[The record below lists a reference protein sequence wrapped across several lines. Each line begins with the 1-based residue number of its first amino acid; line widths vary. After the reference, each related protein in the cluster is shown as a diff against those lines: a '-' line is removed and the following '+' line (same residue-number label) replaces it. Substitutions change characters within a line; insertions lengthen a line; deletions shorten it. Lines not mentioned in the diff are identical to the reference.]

1 MPWTWWYNDATALA
15 GYATMMMMV
24 IPAKQN

>member
-1 MPWTWWYNDATALA
+1 MVVYNDATALA